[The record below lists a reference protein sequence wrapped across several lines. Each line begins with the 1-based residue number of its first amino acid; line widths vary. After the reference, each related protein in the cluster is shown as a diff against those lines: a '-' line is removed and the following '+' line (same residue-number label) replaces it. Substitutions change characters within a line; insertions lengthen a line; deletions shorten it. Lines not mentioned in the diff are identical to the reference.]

1 MGESIKRSPFFAWE
15 DEFINVTLSL
25 SQQVSNQ
32 VIKHLNNWLLPAFIT
47 LKCFFCIIH
56 GKAYYSSELHM
67 FNNSKSRQKYSF
79 ALGNLLGKATFA
91 ISWIV
96 SFKEG
101 KKFLFLIW
109 ELSCTIQVLRQ
120 ARRGGRGRR
129 VERSPV
135 RRPRAQDQHW
145 CGTSRRRRW
154 RQVIFNCMF
163 IQGYIFWPFPLPGGR
178 EIFVPIE
185 KQGRIWSRTRKKE
198 GKRGG
203 KKKKGKEW

>member
-32 VIKHLNNWLLPAFIT
+32 VIKHLNNWLLPAFKT

-56 GKAYYSSELHM
+56 VKPIIHQSYTIHM

-101 KKFLFLIW
+101 KKFLFWFENSAVPSRYYDKRDAEDAVDALNGRQYDGR
-109 ELSCTIQVLRQ
+109 ELRISIDAGRPGGGG
-120 ARRGGRGRR
+120 GGRWFLTACSFRDIYSG
-129 VERSPV
+129 
-135 RRPRAQDQHW
+135 H
-145 CGTSRRRRW
+145 
-154 RQVIFNCMF
+154 
-163 IQGYIFWPFPLPGGR
+163 FPHLEGGKFLSQLKNR
-178 EIFVPIE
+178 EEFEGLE
-185 KQGRIWSRTRKKE
+185 KRKV
-198 GKRGG
+198 